1 MEPEIKAFKEF
12 STRSQQQKLE
22 SEVMFSNSLK
32 KNATMTKTQV
42 AALVD

>member
-12 STRSQQQKLE
+12 STQSQQQKLE

-32 KNATMTKTQV
+32 KNATMTKTQW
-42 AALVD
+42 LRL